1 MPLVDFPFQGVLRE
15 LTFTFSS
22 FKAIYL
28 LDLAFLAVLLAV
40 IFPK

>member
-15 LTFTFSS
+15 LTFTLSS
-22 FKAIYL
+22 FKAFYL
-28 LDLAFLAVLLAV
+28 LDSTFLVVLLAV